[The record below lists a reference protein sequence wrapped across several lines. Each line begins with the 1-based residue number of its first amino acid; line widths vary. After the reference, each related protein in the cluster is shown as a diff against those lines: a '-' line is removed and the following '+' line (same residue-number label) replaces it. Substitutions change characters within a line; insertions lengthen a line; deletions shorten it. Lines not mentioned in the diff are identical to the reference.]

1 MTFSS
6 ETQSIFDANGFY
18 LGKMLLQRLKP
29 EAWPF
34 ALEDLPEGTVLV
46 GGAVRDG
53 LLNKQGIVPDLDF
66 VLPSHAIETCKSLV
80 KKYGGRAIELDSKR
94 DIGRY
99 VLKNW
104 KIDLASQIGQNLE
117 EDLLRRDF
125 SVNAIA
131 LNLLPTPFLI
141 DPSGG
146 LKDLDEKKLVAI
158 AEGNLIEDPL
168 RILRALRLMSEL
180 NFEVDSQT
188 ESLLGKHAELLETVA
203 SERIKMEIERLTNG
217 YWADDVIPL
226 LIQLKLLEPWRDNSN
241 SQETAPLSLKNV
253 SSFTPNELKLAFPLV
268 RLTHLLSDRG
278 LVNLGFSRKII
289 RSSNLL
295 RIWQQ
300 RNDGLAFVNLNE
312 LDRLQL
318 HLDLETFLPAII
330 LSIPNRD
337 KKVWLNR
344 WRDPLDPLFHP
355 ASPLDGNT
363 LKETFQIAEGP
374 WIGKLMFFLCKER
387 AFGRLHNSYEAF
399 ELARYWLEHNQPFC
413 D

>member
-1 MTFSS
+1 
-6 ETQSIFDANGFY
+6 
-18 LGKMLLQRLKP
+18 MLLQRLKP

-99 VLKNW
+99 VFKNW

-312 LDRLQL
+312 L
-318 HLDLETFLPAII
+318 
-330 LSIPNRD
+330 LSR
-337 KKVWLNR
+337 
-344 WRDPLDPLFHP
+344 
-355 ASPLDGNT
+355 
-363 LKETFQIAEGP
+363 
-374 WIGKLMFFLCKER
+374 
-387 AFGRLHNSYEAF
+387 
-399 ELARYWLEHNQPFC
+399 
-413 D
+413 